1 MARWHVILAVGFV
14 SVHSACGA
22 GDGPGPG
29 PGATPVDGARST
41 LSVTPERVVADGA
54 TSATLVAIARD
65 ATGAPVPGRQAT
77 FTVRG
82 AGGTVQTFSSG
93 DRVTDE
99 RGVVSAALAS
109 TRAEAKDVGVE
120 IDGVPVMQHA
130 TVAFTPGEARALAFA
145 AATPDAVAGEPFSTL
160 VMVLD
165 AHGNAVTES
174 SAAISLALRDG
185 PPGAALGGGGEI
197 AASAG
202 VAGFDALTIERAGA
216 GYVLAATSPGLEGA
230 ASAPFAVAPG
240 APSLEATIVA
250 ASPRSIVAGGEP
262 ATIAVTVVD
271 AFGNPVPGV
280 EVTLGVD
287 AAGDALVQ
295 PAAPTGVDGIATATL
310 ASTRAGPR
318 VVSASRGGVPVAR
331 TATVAVVAGAPAVEA
346 TTLAGPAADVVAG
359 TGVAAFSLRLVDA
372 WENPVAGFPVSFSAT
387 NGVLSADGRTGVDG
401 VASATLQSRAAA
413 TETVTATFAGA
424 SRSGTVRFVAGPPSA
439 LVLDAQP
446 EIGTVGTTLAPV
458 VVSARDD
465 FGNVTSPPGAVALSL
480 LQPLGATLHGTLAA
494 APAGTAATFADLSTE
509 VSGSYVLRAT
519 SGALHVD
526 GNAFWV
532 APGPAVSLQFTRQ
545 PPAAVTAN
553 ATFDVAVRVL
563 DRWGNLV
570 HSDPVVS
577 LSLMPSGTLRGE
589 STRVA
594 SSGQAAFPG
603 LSVLEA
609 AAGYRLLATSPD
621 LLGASSATFEVRR
634 GGPSESRSTL
644 VATPASVPD
653 DGTPTTL
660 TATIVDA
667 GGNPIPG
674 VWVEF
679 SASGRVTWWQQ
690 FGLTDAQGKA
700 TGEIATLD
708 RGVQTITAEVN
719 GVPVA
724 TLELEFTA
732 APPGASASSVLA
744 WPQTVPADGATAS
757 AVRVHVSDT
766 AGRSMSGQVVQLA
779 YSGAGTVTPTSATTD
794 AAGDAQFKVTAT
806 RATSGALEAIVN
818 PGDAQLV
825 LPTGPTIAFF
835 TPYRISGT
843 VVGLTGDGLF
853 LSTPGQNGLSVPA
866 GATSFRFESAVP
878 DGTAYDVKVIRQ
890 PWRQQ
895 CEVRNGTG
903 TVAGTDIAD
912 VAIVC
917 RATWQQVSEGQHH
930 TVALRPDTTL
940 WAWGSNAHGQLGDGT
955 TIDRESPVQ
964 IGSGFTAVAAG
975 GNHTVA
981 VKYDGTLWAWG
992 YNVAGQVG
1000 DGTVEERHAPV
1011 QVGTGYRLVAAGMA
1025 HNLAIKTD
1033 GTVWAWGSNYKGQV
1047 GNGTPANQIAPVE
1060 IGSAFASI
1068 AAGAYHSAA
1077 VKMDGTLLAWG
1088 ANSAGQLGDGTTIDR
1103 PVPGPVLSGT
1113 GFASVSAG
1121 AAHTVA
1127 VKADGTLWAFGSNV
1141 NGRLGDGTTI
1151 QRTSPVQIG
1160 SGFQAAAAG
1169 GSHTLAVKTDRTLW
1183 AWGWNAHGQIG
1194 TGTTADALAPVQVG
1208 SGFASVAAGDWHSAA
1223 LNADGT
1229 LWTWGYDASGELGN
1243 GQTMHRSA
1251 PVRIGSAFA
1260 SAVAGY
1266 GHAAALDAGGI
1277 LWAWG
1282 WNAWGQ
1288 LGDGTTADAWAPSR
1302 IGPALASIAAGHGH
1316 TVALDAAGTL
1326 WTWGSNAYGQL
1337 GDGTTVDRHAPVAIG
1352 SGFAAVAAGY
1362 DHTLAIRGD
1371 GTLWAWGRND
1381 SGQLG
1386 DGTTIARAA
1395 PVPVG
1400 SGFVSVAAGQGHTV
1414 ALAGDGTLWAWG
1426 ANSNGQL
1433 GDGTTTGR
1441 NVPAPV
1447 RSGFASVAAGLHH
1460 TLAID
1465 ADGTLW
1471 AWGYNASG
1479 QLGDGTTVDRLEP
1492 VAISPGVVA
1501 VAAGFHHTLASKADG
1516 TLWAWGYNASGQLGD
1531 GTTTQR
1537 TSPVEIAGGFAAV
1550 TAGGGES
1557 LGVEPDGTLWAWGDD
1572 THGQVGDGRDRT
1584 VPSPI
1589 P

>member
-1 MARWHVILAVGFV
+1 MARWRVLLAVGVV
-14 SVHSACGA
+14 SVHGACGA
-22 GDGPGPG
+22 GDSAG
-29 PGATPVDGARST
+29 PGATPVDGVRST
-41 LSVTPERVVADGA
+41 LSATPERVVADGA

-65 ATGAPVPGRQAT
+65 ATGAPVQGRQAT

-82 AGGTVQTFSSG
+82 ADGTVQTFSSG

-99 RGVVSAALAS
+99 HGVVSAALVS
-109 TRAEAKDVGVE
+109 TRAEAKDVAVE
-120 IDGVPVMQHA
+120 IDGVVVAQHA
-130 TVAFTPGEARALAFA
+130 TVTFTPGGAKALAFTAAPA
-145 AATPDAVAGEPFSTL
+145 AALAGEPFSA
-160 VMVLD
+160 VVVVLD
-165 AHGNAVTES
+165 AYGNAVTGS
-174 SAAISLALRDG
+174 SAAVSLALLGG
-185 PPGAALGGGGEI
+185 PSGAALEGGGER
-197 AASAG
+197 AASDGA
-202 VAGFDALTIERAGA
+202 ARFDALAIERAGA
-216 GYVLAATSPGLEGA
+216 GYVLAAASPGLEGT
-230 ASAPFAVAPG
+230 ASAPFAVVPG

-295 PAAPTGVDGIATATL
+295 PAAPTGADGVATGTL
-310 ASTRAGPR
+310 ASTRAGAR
-318 VVSASRGGVPVAR
+318 VVSAALGGVPVAR
-331 TATVAVVAGAPAVEA
+331 QATVAVVAGAPVVDAA
-346 TTLAGPAADVVAG
+346 TFAGPAADVVAG

-387 NGVLSADGRTGVDG
+387 NGVLSADAATGLDG
-401 VASATLQSRAAA
+401 VASATLQSRHAA
-413 TETVTATFAGA
+413 TEMMTATFAGA
-424 SRSGTVRFVAGPPSA
+424 SRSGTVQFVAGPPSE

-458 VVSARDD
+458 VVSARDY
-465 FGNVTSPPGAVALSL
+465 FGNVASPPGNVLLSL
-480 LQPLGATLHGTLAA
+480 VEPLGVTLHGTLAA
-494 APAGTAATFADLSTE
+494 APVGTAATFADLWTE
-509 VSGSYVLRAT
+509 VSGSYILRAT

-532 APGPAVSLQFTRQ
+532 APGSAFSLRFAQQ
-545 PPAAVTAN
+545 PPAALTAG
-553 ATFDVAVRVL
+553 APFDVAVRVL
-563 DRWGNLV
+563 DRWGNPV
-570 HSDPVVS
+570 HSEPVVS
-577 LSLMPSGTLRGE
+577 VSLAPSGTLLGE
-589 STRVA
+589 ASRVA
-594 SSGQAAFPG
+594 SSGQAVFSG

-609 AAGYRLLATSPD
+609 APGYRLLATSPD
-621 LLGASSATFEVRR
+621 LVTATSATFEVRR
-634 GGPSESRSTL
+634 GGPSASGSTL
-644 VATPASVPD
+644 VASPASVPD

-660 TATIVDA
+660 TATIADA
-667 GGNPIPG
+667 GGNPIPD
-674 VWVEF
+674 VWVDF

-690 FGLTDAQGKA
+690 FGLSDGEGKA
-700 TGEIATLD
+700 TGEISTLD
-708 RGVQTITAEVN
+708 RGVQTITASV
-719 GVPVA
+719 GGIPMA
-724 TLELEFTA
+724 TLEFEFTA

-766 AGRSMSGQVVQLA
+766 AGRSMTGQVVQLA

-818 PGDAQLV
+818 PGDEQLV
-825 LPTGPTIAFF
+825 LPPRPTIAFF
-835 TPYRISGT
+835 TPYRIGGT
-843 VVGLTGDGLF
+843 VAGLTGDGLF
-853 LSTPGQNGLSVPA
+853 LSTPGQNGLSVPTD
-866 GATSFRFESAVP
+866 ATSFRFDSAVP

-903 TVAGTDIAD
+903 TVAGADVAD

-917 RATWQQVSEGQHH
+917 RPTWEQVAAGQQH

-964 IGSGFTAVAAG
+964 IGSGFVAVAAG
-975 GNHTVA
+975 GSHTVA

-1000 DGTVEERHAPV
+1000 DGTAEERHAPV
-1011 QVGTGYRLVAAGMA
+1011 QIGTGYRLVAAGMA
-1025 HNLAIKTD
+1025 HTVAIKND
-1033 GTVWAWGSNYKGQV
+1033 GTVWAWGSNYKGQI
-1047 GNGTPANQIAPVE
+1047 GNGTLANQLSPVQ
-1060 IGSAFASI
+1060 IGSAYASI

-1088 ANSAGQLGDGTTIDR
+1088 SNAYGQLGDGTTADR
-1103 PVPGPVLSGT
+1103 PLPGPALGGT

-1127 VKADGTLWAFGSNV
+1127 VKADGTLWTFGSNA

-1160 SGFQAAAAG
+1160 SGFRAAAAG

-1183 AWGWNAHGQIG
+1183 AWGWNAHGQVG

-1208 SGFASVAAGDWHSAA
+1208 SGFASVSAGGAHSAA

-1229 LWTWGYDASGELGN
+1229 LWTWGYAASGELGN

-1282 WNAWGQ
+1282 WNARGQ
-1288 LGDGTTADAWAPSR
+1288 LGDGTIADAWAPLR
-1302 IGPALASIAAGHGH
+1302 IGPALASIAAGYGH
-1316 TVALDAAGTL
+1316 TVALDAGGTL
-1326 WTWGSNAYGQL
+1326 WAWGSNAYGQL
-1337 GDGTTVDRHAPVAIG
+1337 GDGTTVDRHAPVAIA
-1352 SGFAAVAAGY
+1352 SGFAAIAAGY
-1362 DHTLAIRGD
+1362 DHTLAIRSD

-1386 DGTTIARAA
+1386 DGTTIARPA
-1395 PVPVG
+1395 PVPID
-1400 SGFVSVAAGQGHTV
+1400 SGFVSVAAGHGHTV
-1414 ALAGDGTLWAWG
+1414 AIAADGALWAWG
-1426 ANSNGQL
+1426 ANDRGQL
-1433 GDGTTTGR
+1433 GDGTTTER
-1441 NVPAPV
+1441 HVPAPV
-1447 RSGFASVAAGLHH
+1447 RSGVASVAAGYQH

-1465 ADGTLW
+1465 AGGALW
-1471 AWGYNASG
+1471 AWGRNDFG
-1479 QLGDGTTVDRLEP
+1479 QVGDGTTADRLDP
-1492 VAISPGVVA
+1492 APLAAGVVS

-1531 GTTTQR
+1531 WTTTQR

-1550 TAGGGES
+1550 AAGGGES

-1572 THGQVGDGRDRT
+1572 THGQVGDGWDRT

>member
-1 MARWHVILAVGFV
+1 MARWHVILAVGVV
-14 SVHSACGA
+14 SVHSACGG
-22 GDGPGPG
+22 GDGPG

-41 LSVTPERVVADGA
+41 LSATPERVVADGA

-65 ATGAPVPGRQAT
+65 ATGAPVPGRRAT

-82 AGGTVQTFSSG
+82 VGGTVQAISSG
-93 DRVTDE
+93 DRVSDE
-99 RGVVSAALAS
+99 RGVVTAALVS
-109 TRAEAKDVGVE
+109 TLAEAKDVGVE
-120 IDGVPVMQHA
+120 IDGVAVTQHA
-130 TVAFTPGEARALAFA
+130 TVTFTPGDARALAFVA
-145 AATPDAVAGEPFSTL
+145 APPGAVAGEPFSAL

-165 AHGNAVTES
+165 AHGNAVTGS
-174 SAAISLALRDG
+174 SAAVSLALRDG
-185 PPGAALGGGGEI
+185 APGAALGGGGEI
-197 AASAG
+197 AAPAG
-202 VAGFDALTIERAGA
+202 VARFDALTIERAGA
-216 GYVLAATSPGLEGA
+216 GYVLLATCPGVEGA

-240 APSLEATIVA
+240 APSLEATTVA
-250 ASPRSIVAGGEP
+250 VSPPSIIAGVEP
-262 ATIAVTVVD
+262 ATVKVTVLD

-287 AAGDALVQ
+287 AAGDALIQ
-295 PAAPTGVDGIATATL
+295 PAAPTGPDGVATGTL

-318 VVSASRGGVPVAR
+318 VVSASLGGVPVAR
-331 TATVAVVAGAPAVEA
+331 PATVAVVAGAPAVEA
-346 TTLAGPAADVVAG
+346 ATFAGPAADVVAG

-372 WENPVAGFPVSFSAT
+372 WGNPVTGFPVSFSAT
-387 NGVLSADGRTGVDG
+387 NGVLSADAATGVDG
-401 VASATLQSRAAA
+401 FASATLQSRHAAH
-413 TETVTATFAGA
+413 ETVTATFAGA
-424 SRSGTVRFVAGPPSA
+424 SRSATVRFVAGRPSA

-465 FGNVTSPPGAVALSL
+465 FGNVTSPPGDVALSL
-480 LQPLGATLHGTLAA
+480 VEPLAATLHGTLAA
-494 APAGTAATFADLSTE
+494 APGGTAATFADLWTE
-509 VSGSYVLRAT
+509 ASGSYILRAT

-532 APGPAVSLQFTRQ
+532 APGPAFSLQFARQ
-545 PPAAVTAN
+545 PPAAVTAG

-563 DRWGNLV
+563 DRWGNVV
-570 HSDPVVS
+570 HSEPTVAVS
-577 LSLMPSGTLRGE
+577 LVPSGTLRGE

-594 SSGQAAFPG
+594 SSGQAEFPG

-609 AAGYRLLATSPD
+609 APGYRLLATSPD
-621 LLGASSATFEVRR
+621 LVTATSATFEVRR
-634 GGPSESRSTL
+634 GGPSASGSTL
-644 VATPASVPD
+644 VASPASVPD

-660 TATIVDA
+660 TATIADA

-674 VWVEF
+674 LWVEF

-690 FGLTDAQGKA
+690 FGLTDSEGKA
-700 TGEIATLD
+700 TGEISTLD
-708 RGVQTITAEVN
+708 RGVQTIAAAVN
-719 GVPVA
+719 GVAVA

-744 WPQTVPADGATAS
+744 WPQTVPADGVTAS

-794 AAGDAQFKVTAT
+794 GAGDAQFKVTAT
-806 RATSGALEAIVN
+806 RAASGALEAIVN

-835 TPYRISGT
+835 TPYRIGGT
-843 VVGLTGDGLF
+843 VAGLTGEGLF
-853 LSTPGQNGLSVPA
+853 LTTPGQNGLSVPA
-866 GATSFRFESAVP
+866 GATSFLFESAVP
-878 DGTAYDVKVIRQ
+878 DGTAYDVKVIGQ
-890 PWRQQ
+890 PWLQQ

-903 TVAGTDIAD
+903 TVAGAGVAD

-917 RATWQQVSEGQHH
+917 RPTWQQVAAGRHH

-964 IGSGFTAVAAG
+964 IGSGFVAVATG
-975 GNHTVA
+975 GNHTVG

-1011 QVGTGYRLVAAGMA
+1011 QIGTGYRLVAAGLA
-1025 HNLAIKTD
+1025 HNLAIKND
-1033 GTVWAWGSNYKGQV
+1033 GTVWAWGSNYRGQV
-1047 GNGTPANQIAPVE
+1047 GNGTLANQLTPVQ
-1060 IGSAFASI
+1060 IGSAYASI

-1088 ANSAGQLGDGTTIDR
+1088 SNAYGQLGDGTTADR
-1103 PVPGPVLSGT
+1103 HVPGPALGGT

-1127 VKADGTLWAFGSNV
+1127 VKADGTLYAFGSNA

-1183 AWGWNAHGQIG
+1183 AWGWNAHGQVG
-1194 TGTTADALAPVQVG
+1194 TGTTADALTPVQVG
-1208 SGFASVAAGDWHSAA
+1208 SAFASVAAGDWHSAA
-1223 LNADGT
+1223 LKADGT

-1251 PVRIGSAFA
+1251 PVRIGSPFA

-1288 LGDGTTADAWAPSR
+1288 LGDGTTADAWAPLR
-1302 IGPALASIAAGHGH
+1302 IGPALASIAAGRGH
-1316 TVALDAAGTL
+1316 TVALDAGGML
-1326 WTWGSNAYGQL
+1326 WAWGSNAYGQV
-1337 GDGTTVDRHAPVAIG
+1337 GDATTVDRHAPVPIG

-1362 DHTLAIRGD
+1362 DHALAIGVD

-1386 DGTTIARAA
+1386 DGTTIARPA
-1395 PVPVG
+1395 PVPIG
-1400 SGFVSVAAGQGHTV
+1400 TGFTSVAAGYGHTV
-1414 ALAGDGTLWAWG
+1414 AIAGDGTLWAWG
-1426 ANSNGQL
+1426 ANDRGQL
-1433 GDGTTTGR
+1433 GDGTTTER
-1441 NVPAPV
+1441 HAPAPV
-1447 RSGFASVAAGLHH
+1447 RSGFASVAVGYQH

-1465 ADGTLW
+1465 ADGALW
-1471 AWGYNASG
+1471 GWGRNDLG
-1479 QLGDGTTVDRLEP
+1479 QVGNGTTADRLAP
-1492 VAISPGVVA
+1492 VAISVGVA
-1501 VAAGFHHTLASKADG
+1501 SVAAGFHHALASKADG
-1516 TLWAWGYNASGQLGD
+1516 TLWAWGSNASGQLGD

-1537 TSPVEIAGGFAAV
+1537 ITPVEIAGGFAAV
-1550 TAGGGES
+1550 AAGGVES

-1572 THGQVGDGRDRT
+1572 THGQVGDGWDRT